1 MDEKLQ
7 ELLYAVQRAASD
19 FSDAACAAGRRA
31 NEWVQNGR
39 AKVQILDLRTEI
51 NVHLKEIGQIVYN
64 THTGTPTESEVLF
77 AKLAEI
83 DQLNARI
90 AELESQCAG
99 GQTACG
105 EEADFVVEDYQEPS
119 ETVACPAC
127 GAAVRKGD
135 RFCREC
141 GEALSE

>member
-39 AKVQILDLRTEI
+39 ARVQILDLRAEI
-51 NVHLKEIGQIVYN
+51 NVRLKEIGQIVYS
-64 THTGTPTESEVLF
+64 THTGSPTESEVLF

-90 AELESQCAG
+90 AELESQCA
-99 GQTACG
+99 ACG
-105 EEADFVVEDYQEPS
+105 EEADFVVEDYQEPE
-119 ETVACPAC
+119 ETVSCPAC
-127 GAAVRKGD
+127 GAATQKGD